1 MFHDFR
7 TVLVRGVFNLG
18 GEVSSEEC
26 RHVQLSVLFFLVPI
40 VLLAVPLFFGEATG
54 KLYERII
61 PEWQARVLSGL
72 SSIRNRYPSAFN
84 PSFASGARSLN
95 ELKGIAEYYGNRMP
109 DIDPAI
115 IKSLDSLSDDLSS
128 FIFALGGPEKKLS
141 AASRKLQA
149 SAEKFTK
156 DLRQACGRNFC
167 DSETRDLFE
176 SVRRALAVLGEDSL
190 YSKRESEALADM
202 LRETAAGID
211 GYSSNIISVRR
222 SVAELEAL
230 SEGLRRLDVSSAQA
244 GIDVS
249 HLFAAAEILDAVQ
262 DMLEKLSAQVP
273 EVKMTLKAG
282 IRRVHA
288 DVSAAINQIAGGG
301 ALREESITELAEEI
315 RVAAGILGDDGIAE
329 DAQLL
334 FSRSS
339 SRLSG
344 LAADAARES
353 NDVGRIRTA
362 RTQKLLS
369 AFRRLH
375 PLADPLELL
384 RHDLRA
390 LKKFLI
396 STRKSS
402 RDLRRVPAAIDRYLS
417 AGIDLKRFAEYA
429 DTARE
434 ASDSVKLFT
443 AGGVLPE
450 NTYFE
455 DREIS
460 SGKQTASA
468 APEGT
473 DQAEIQLGRE
483 QLVERT
489 MDEVNEERAE
499 ERRRQSGLPSAAIE
513 AMNSLAMALE
523 NESSILREI
532 SLGGVTPQNIET
544 YLNTID
550 AVHSR
555 VGKLNYDANEYR
567 IQKRDRKEL
576 VTALRRGA
584 LCFGSI
590 IFVFI
595 AICECSLA
603 VRRLREA
610 GRSPLLSLIPL
621 AAVPLYIWASGKGQ
635 YIFRHPSF
643 DGVESSE
650 RAAWLFFIAA
660 SLVMLLPML
669 IFSLFTR
676 PAESGVIYNP
686 RIYGDLPDRN
696 GKPSGSGSQGWNGA
710 GSSGIAPEAETRTDR
725 DEELL
730 AGETWNRQ
738 HKKKEEEIPAYMLA
752 SASDNPEFTAAL
764 LDVMGGTLSGLVFIF
779 AAGGIPDWILS
790 ERKAI
795 ALKLTAGGNS
805 GDPEI
810 FSDYYLKSFGME
822 GGRSAQGFKD
832 TIKNCCGDQINY
844 LLKPE
849 NSGIRG
855 EMMTALAGIILA
867 DASLSN
873 RKRFVF
879 RQLAE
884 LLKISPFAADK
895 YMNDAAA
902 SRVKKSGSSTVWNSV
917 PAGAA
922 DRSSMFIHVTP
933 QRPLPGKGSVASPL
947 SAGQSHGVVCA
958 MSEDEAES
966 AMAESAAGKSQGAV
980 TGGKTISEIRDG
992 EKSGLSPEADAPAAQ
1007 SEAEPEAG
1015 GRKKPAASS
1024 KNRRGAA
1031 GRSAASEPDAA
1042 AGRSASGRRQAAKA
1056 AETEAEND
1064 SSAAEEPAEKKKKP
1078 AKRKSAAKS
1087 SSAKSAGEKEASVKA
1102 DPAKK
1107 TRAKRAAGKS
1117 AAAAAPEIPEEIP
1130 SAEELEY
1137 AAERKAEEDV
1147 APSPDVKVRRS
1158 RLARAF
1164 GRKSNDG
1171 SQEAAEESSALE
1183 NDALMSTAPEPAAED
1198 SGTIGWDSVFPAGA
1212 DVIPD
1217 AGAGAVS
1224 GQGKKG
1230 KGKGKK
1236 AASEEGTIGW
1246 DSVFP
1251 EGADGLPDAGAGAV
1265 SGQGKKGKGKGKKAA
1280 SEEGTIGWDSV
1291 FPEGAD
1297 GLPDAGAGAAGGQ
1310 GKKGKGKD
1318 AGSEDGTIG
1327 WDSVFPGGIPD
1338 APERR

>member
-1 MFHDFR
+1 
-7 TVLVRGVFNLG
+7 
-18 GEVSSEEC
+18 
-26 RHVQLSVLFFLVPI
+26 
-40 VLLAVPLFFGEATG
+40 
-54 KLYERII
+54 
-61 PEWQARVLSGL
+61 
-72 SSIRNRYPSAFN
+72 
-84 PSFASGARSLN
+84 
-95 ELKGIAEYYGNRMP
+95 
-109 DIDPAI
+109 
-115 IKSLDSLSDDLSS
+115 
-128 FIFALGGPEKKLS
+128 
-141 AASRKLQA
+141 
-149 SAEKFTK
+149 
-156 DLRQACGRNFC
+156 
-167 DSETRDLFE
+167 
-176 SVRRALAVLGEDSL
+176 
-190 YSKRESEALADM
+190 
-202 LRETAAGID
+202 
-211 GYSSNIISVRR
+211 
-222 SVAELEAL
+222 
-230 SEGLRRLDVSSAQA
+230 
-244 GIDVS
+244 
-249 HLFAAAEILDAVQ
+249 
-262 DMLEKLSAQVP
+262 
-273 EVKMTLKAG
+273 
-282 IRRVHA
+282 
-288 DVSAAINQIAGGG
+288 
-301 ALREESITELAEEI
+301 
-315 RVAAGILGDDGIAE
+315 
-329 DAQLL
+329 
-334 FSRSS
+334 
-339 SRLSG
+339 
-344 LAADAARES
+344 
-353 NDVGRIRTA
+353 
-362 RTQKLLS
+362 
-369 AFRRLH
+369 
-375 PLADPLELL
+375 
-384 RHDLRA
+384 
-390 LKKFLI
+390 
-396 STRKSS
+396 
-402 RDLRRVPAAIDRYLS
+402 
-417 AGIDLKRFAEYA
+417 
-429 DTARE
+429 
-434 ASDSVKLFT
+434 
-443 AGGVLPE
+443 
-450 NTYFE
+450 
-455 DREIS
+455 
-460 SGKQTASA
+460 
-468 APEGT
+468 
-473 DQAEIQLGRE
+473 
-483 QLVERT
+483 
-489 MDEVNEERAE
+489 
-499 ERRRQSGLPSAAIE
+499 
-513 AMNSLAMALE
+513 
-523 NESSILREI
+523 
-532 SLGGVTPQNIET
+532 
-544 YLNTID
+544 
-550 AVHSR
+550 
-555 VGKLNYDANEYR
+555 
-567 IQKRDRKEL
+567 
-576 VTALRRGA
+576 
-584 LCFGSI
+584 
-590 IFVFI
+590 
-595 AICECSLA
+595 
-603 VRRLREA
+603 
-610 GRSPLLSLIPL
+610 
-621 AAVPLYIWASGKGQ
+621 
-635 YIFRHPSF
+635 
-643 DGVESSE
+643 
-650 RAAWLFFIAA
+650 
-660 SLVMLLPML
+660 
-669 IFSLFTR
+669 
-676 PAESGVIYNP
+676 
-686 RIYGDLPDRN
+686 
-696 GKPSGSGSQGWNGA
+696 
-710 GSSGIAPEAETRTDR
+710 
-725 DEELL
+725 
-730 AGETWNRQ
+730 
-738 HKKKEEEIPAYMLA
+738 MLA

-822 GGRSAQGFKD
+822 GGRSAQGIKD

-895 YMNDAAA
+895 YMNDAA
-902 SRVKKSGSSTVWNSV
+902 
-917 PAGAA
+917 
-922 DRSSMFIHVTP
+922 MFIHVTP

-1183 NDALMSTAPEPAAED
+1183 NDALMSTLPEPAAED

-1236 AASEEGTIGW
+1236 AASEEGRERKAKARGRKPHLKKAPSAGTACSPRELTDFLTREPVPPAGRERKARGRMPVLRTAP
-1246 DSVFP
+1246 SAGTASSP
-1251 EGADGLPDAGAGAV
+1251 AESRTHLSAGEHGAQPADAPVPMPWLSPVSLCAV
-1265 SGQGKKGKGKGKKAA
+1265 SFFLLYYRPVLFG
-1280 SEEGTIGWDSV
+1280 SMIG
-1291 FPEGAD
+1291 PE
-1297 GLPDAGAGAAGGQ
+1297 
-1310 GKKGKGKD
+1310 
-1318 AGSEDGTIG
+1318 
-1327 WDSVFPGGIPD
+1327 
-1338 APERR
+1338 ERRH

>member
-244 GIDVS
+244 GIDLKHWQMNQAETVSSAQAGIDVS

-443 AGGVLPE
+443 AGGVLSE

-795 ALKLTAGGNS
+795 ALKLTAGVNS

-822 GGRSAQGFKD
+822 GGRSAQGIKD

-1198 SGTIGWDSVFPAGA
+1198 SGTIGWDSVFPAVA
-1212 DVIPD
+1212 DVI
-1217 AGAGAVS
+1217 
-1224 GQGKKG
+1224 
-1230 KGKGKK
+1230 
-1236 AASEEGTIGW
+1236 
-1246 DSVFP
+1246 
-1251 EGADGLPDAGAGAV
+1251 PDAGAGAV

-1310 GKKGKGKD
+1310 GKKCKGKD

>member
-230 SEGLRRLDVSSAQA
+230 SEGLRRLDVSSAQAGIDLKHWQMNQAETVSSAQA

-738 HKKKEEEIPAYMLA
+738 HKKKEEEIPAYTLA

-822 GGRSAQGFKD
+822 GGRSAQGIKD

-1198 SGTIGWDSVFPAGA
+1198 SGTIGWDSVFPAVA
-1212 DVIPD
+1212 DVI
-1217 AGAGAVS
+1217 
-1224 GQGKKG
+1224 
-1230 KGKGKK
+1230 
-1236 AASEEGTIGW
+1236 
-1246 DSVFP
+1246 
-1251 EGADGLPDAGAGAV
+1251 PDAGAGAV

-1310 GKKGKGKD
+1310 GKKCKGKD

>member
-244 GIDVS
+244 GIDLKHWQMNQAETVSSAQAGIDVS

-443 AGGVLPE
+443 AGGVLSE

-822 GGRSAQGFKD
+822 GGRSAQGIKD

-1198 SGTIGWDSVFPAGA
+1198 SGTIGWDSVFPAVA
-1212 DVIPD
+1212 DVI
-1217 AGAGAVS
+1217 
-1224 GQGKKG
+1224 
-1230 KGKGKK
+1230 
-1236 AASEEGTIGW
+1236 
-1246 DSVFP
+1246 
-1251 EGADGLPDAGAGAV
+1251 PDAGAGAV

-1310 GKKGKGKD
+1310 GKKCKGKD